1 MEESTMC
8 HLILFLPFF
17 AVPLF
22 WIFPFETALSLYLLV
37 LGISLLLYFK
47 IFQAMR
53 QKVKTGQEAM
63 LGKKG
68 LVVEDIDPEGKIQ
81 YANEI
86 WDATARGCC
95 FVRGEH
101 VKIREIRGLVLQ
113 VEEMPGEA

>member
-1 MEESTMC
+1 MC
-8 HLILFLPFF
+8 HLILLLPFF

-22 WIFPFETALSLYLLV
+22 WIFPFTTALPLYLFV
-37 LGISLLLYFK
+37 LGISLFLYFK

-53 QKVKTGQEAM
+53 QEAKTGQEAM

-86 WDATARGCC
+86 WDATARGSHLLQ
-95 FVRGEH
+95 GEQ
-101 VKIREIRGLVLQ
+101 VKIRGIRGLVLQ
-113 VEEMPGEA
+113 VEKET

>member
-1 MEESTMC
+1 MC

-22 WIFPFETALSLYLLV
+22 WIFPFATALPLYLLV
-37 LGISLLLYFK
+37 LVISLLLYFK

-68 LVVEDIDPEGKIQ
+68 LVVEDIDPEGKVQ
-81 YANEI
+81 CANEI

-95 FVRGEH
+95 FLKGEQ
-101 VKIREIRGLVLQ
+101 VKILGFRGLVLL
-113 VEEMPGEA
+113 VEKMPGKA

>member
-1 MEESTMC
+1 MSSDP
-8 HLILFLPFF
+8 FSPFF

-22 WIFPFETALSLYLLV
+22 WIFPFATALPLYLFV
-37 LGISLLLYFK
+37 LGISLFLYFK

-53 QKVKTGQEAM
+53 QDVKTGQEAM

-86 WDATARGCC
+86 WDATARGSR
-95 FVRGEH
+95 FLKGEQ
-101 VKIREIRGLVLQ
+101 VKIRGVRGLVLQ
-113 VEEMPGEA
+113 VEKMPGEP

>member
-1 MEESTMC
+1 MC

-22 WIFPFETALSLYLLV
+22 WILPLATALPLYFLV
-37 LGISLLLYFK
+37 LGISLFLYFK

-53 QKVKTGQEAM
+53 QQVKTGREAM

-68 LVVEDIDPEGKIQ
+68 MVVEDIDPDGKVQ

-86 WDATARGCC
+86 WDATAGGSC
-95 FVRGEH
+95 FLKGEQ
-101 VKIREIRGLVLQ
+101 VKIMGIRGLVLL
-113 VEEMPGEA
+113 VEKMPGKA

>member
-1 MEESTMC
+1 MC

-22 WIFPFETALSLYLLV
+22 WIFPFTTALPLYLFV
-37 LGISLLLYFK
+37 LGISLFLYFK

-53 QKVKTGQEAM
+53 QEVKTGQEAM
-63 LGKKG
+63 LGQKG

-86 WDATARGCC
+86 WDATARESR
-95 FVRGEH
+95 FLKGEQ
-101 VKIREIRGLVLQ
+101 VKIRGISGLVLQ
-113 VEEMPGEA
+113 VEKMPVES